1 MGTLIR
7 DITPACP
14 SNYGPGG
21 DGHPCT
27 SNLTPWT
34 PPADLNNAAIIAQHL
49 NELRLAIRNE
59 QARRVISQT
68 DFGANVS
75 NGVVITAGQWT
86 AVRNAINTLKSF
98 TWTSGVPSVGAIIT
112 DDLVE
117 ECRAKV
123 NDAEDDCLCH
133 CNYCTCN
140 CDYCTCVCDYCTC
153 VCNYCTCNCAYYCT
167 CNCAYGGHY
176 W

>member
-1 MGTLIR
+1 MGTLVKN
-7 DITPACP
+7 ITPACP

-34 PPADLNNAAIIAQHL
+34 EPADLNNSEIMAVHL
-49 NELRLAIRNE
+49 NELRTAINE
-59 QARRVISQT
+59 EQIRRQISQT
-68 DFGANVS
+68 SFGSAVAS
-75 NGVVITAGQWT
+75 GTSITAAQWVT
-86 AVRNAINTLKSF
+86 IRNAINTLKTFS
-98 TWTSGVPSVGAIIT
+98 WSSGVPSVGAIIA

-140 CDYCTCVCDYCTC
+140 CNYCTCYCDHCTCDCDYCTC
-153 VCNYCTCNCAYYCT
+153 DCAYSCTCDCAY
-167 CNCAYGGHY
+167 A
-176 W
+176 